1 MFKTKNKKQKR
12 GILAEMR
19 LQPHFENLVSF

>member
-1 MFKTKNKKQKR
+1 MFKNKKQKR
-12 GILAEMR
+12 GVLAAMKMR

>member
-1 MFKTKNKKQKR
+1 MFLKKRKER
-12 GILAEMR
+12 GVLAAMKMR